1 MTEQMTLPGM
11 SPPSDSSPADEAG
24 EEVPPDDSEDEHGAV
39 ATEDPTLRER
49 QKKMAERRSRM
60 RPNLS
65 SFLPAPEGPWRP
77 TGRERLIL
85 YRVRF
90 PALTPTSD
98 KTGKLKVPAPIAE
111 DPEACYA
118 HVQKHI
124 NAKTALGNTRHGRN
138 AELVYLYRQTTVE
151 AEQAS
156 AADCRRPNC
165 GPVAAP
171 VRNRYRANTFRCQV
185 WDVDPGLGNPPED
198 RHELYQLPMTGVA
211 GGEPYD

>member
-49 QKKMAERRSRM
+49 QKKMAERRSRK

-65 SFLPAPEGPWRP
+65 SLRAPEGPWRP
-77 TGRERLIL
+77 TDRERLIL

-98 KTGKLKVPAPIAE
+98 ETGKLKVPAPIAE

-124 NAKTALGNTRHGRN
+124 NAKTALGNARHGRN
-138 AELVYLYRQTTVE
+138 AELVYLYCQTTVE

-171 VRNRYRANTFRCQV
+171 VRSRYRANTFRCQV
-185 WDVDPGLGNPPED
+185 CDVDPGLGNPPED